1 MGDCSKTGTIM
12 PLLNNNNRAG
22 AVAFIMAWTNCSN
35 EEAENAVDNLID
47 SSMFKNYVEEVRK
60 NEEAILELK
69 RKEANALTTHLMF
82 SSTQKQRSSSVHKTN
97 EYFSQTSKANQQR
110 NKKNTMVF
118 IDAESVAANRC
129 SNIIGQIRSVGEVAE
144 IRYYAR
150 QKDPS
155 TAAWKEEAKK
165 YGIKAILMYGE
176 PGPNKIDDKIVR
188 DIYHI
193 LETNK
198 SIDVFCIAS
207 RDGDFSGIVQDLR
220 ETYHKKV
227 IVLATKN
234 TSGLLK
240 SWASE
245 IKGI

>member
-1 MGDCSKTGTIM
+1 
-12 PLLNNNNRAG
+12 
-22 AVAFIMAWTNCSN
+22 
-35 EEAENAVDNLID
+35 
-47 SSMFKNYVEEVRK
+47 
-60 NEEAILELK
+60 
-69 RKEANALTTHLMF
+69 
-82 SSTQKQRSSSVHKTN
+82 
-97 EYFSQTSKANQQR
+97 
-110 NKKNTMVF
+110 
-118 IDAESVAANRC
+118 
-129 SNIIGQIRSVGEVAE
+129 VGEIAE

-155 TAAWKEEAKK
+155 TAAWKDEAKK